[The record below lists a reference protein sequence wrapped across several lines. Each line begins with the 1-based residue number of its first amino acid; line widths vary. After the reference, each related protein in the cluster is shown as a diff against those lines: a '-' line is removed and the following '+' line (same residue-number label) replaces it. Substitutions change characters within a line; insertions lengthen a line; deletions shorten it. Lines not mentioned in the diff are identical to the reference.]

1 MRTKNFFSIA
11 ALIICGLVCV
21 NSVKAEGTPSTTD
34 NVTLNIK
41 FKSVQSI
48 TVTAAQK
55 PVDLEYYSLENYRDG
70 VSKTLNDHLT
80 VFSTGGFVVS
90 VSTESANFERATGG
104 SIPVGDVTVTAEN
117 GSTSAAN
124 PSFTPVDVTLSTTPT
139 ALITT
144 TAGGN
149 ELKYDITYNN
159 ADAGGAYNYINKYRH
174 DDATS
179 VYTATVTY
187 TIATN

>member
-21 NSVKAEGTPSTTD
+21 NSIKADGTSD
-34 NVTLNIK
+34 DVILNIK
-41 FKSVQSI
+41 FKPVQSI

-55 PVDLEYYSLENYRDG
+55 PVDLEYYALADYRDG
-70 VSKTLNDHLT
+70 VSKTLTDHLT

-90 VSTESANFERATGG
+90 VSTTEANFVRSAGG
-104 SIPVGDVTVTAEN
+104 TIPVGDVIVTAAD
-117 GSTSAAN
+117 GSTSATN
-124 PSFTPVDVTLSTTPT
+124 PSFTPVDVTLSTTATP
-139 ALITT
+139 LITT

-149 ELKYDITYNN
+149 EIKYNITYDNT
-159 ADAGGAYNYINKYRH
+159 AAGGTYNYINKYRH